1 MPILYIIAGPNGA
14 GKTTTAQKIL
24 PNNLKVV
31 EFVNADNI
39 AKGLSPF
46 NPEGVSFEAGRIML
60 KRIKELAEQKIDF
73 AFETTLST
81 LSYVSFIKD
90 CKKKG
95 YEVVLIFVWLN
106 HPKLAKQ
113 RVLQRVAEGGHN
125 IPPEVIE
132 RRYFKGLK
140 NLKNMF
146 IKLCDDWIILDN
158 SDKKIGLVAEK
169 KKAELVITD
178 KIIYK
183 MIFDK

>member
-24 PNNLKVV
+24 PNDLKVV

-46 NPEGVSFEAGRIML
+46 NPEGVAFEAGRIML

-106 HPKLAKQ
+106 SIELAKK
-113 RVLQRVAEGGHN
+113 RVMMRVRMGGHN
-125 IPPEVIE
+125 IEESIIK
-132 RRYFKGLK
+132 RRYKKGIK
-140 NLKNMF
+140 NLTEKF
-146 IKLCDDWIILDN
+146 LSICDEWLICDN
-158 SDKKIGLVAEK
+158 SEKEIELISKYSKGDLQIFNQQKHKIFFKK
-169 KKAELVITD
+169 
-178 KIIYK
+178 
-183 MIFDK
+183 